1 MSKMEV
7 NIMKNFNTMLIGA
20 SLMLLTHNSH
30 ANENACIAFDALKP
44 RITDSAVMFKN
55 GNWLI
60 KPDKGTDLYTSPD
73 ASFSANNI
81 PMVTTE
87 AKSDFEMQAH
97 VNASFN
103 DAYDGAGIVIYI
115 DQNNWAKLMFERFES
130 GSNGIASTINR
141 NSGDDAYHLRTSLE
155 SLYLK
160 AINKKEVI
168 KFYYSLNGDKW
179 LYLRAFTLNTNTVS
193 DETPIRVGLFAQS
206 PLKGDMLAEFK
217 YTCLTTTPNT

>member
-1 MSKMEV
+1 
-7 NIMKNFNTMLIGA
+7 
-20 SLMLLTHNSH
+20 
-30 ANENACIAFDALKP
+30 
-44 RITDSAVMFKN
+44 
-55 GNWLI
+55 
-60 KPDKGTDLYTSPD
+60 
-73 ASFSANNI
+73 
-81 PMVTTE
+81 
-87 AKSDFEMQAH
+87 
-97 VNASFN
+97 ASFN

-160 AINKKEVI
+160 AINKKGVI